1 MSTVT
6 GRQAP
11 QRLPDSSSLDLPSPQ
26 RAVQLHKHQKY
37 MCHKAGPQRTGA
49 KDARSFKRDE
59 SSRFGSAMARRQLHP
74 SRRKLA
80 PSAPLPKTL
89 PCTSLRW
96 CQRRSGLVCAAHS
109 SSNCSEDHNQT
120 AHLHRPCVFCKT
132 SSHKLPC
139 PFHTPRVASRSA
151 GVR

>member
-11 QRLPDSSSLDLPSPQ
+11 QRLPDSSRLDLPYPQ

-37 MCHKAGPQRTGA
+37 MCQKAGPQRTGA
-49 KDARSFKRDE
+49 KNARSFKYDD

-80 PSAPLPKTL
+80 PSALLPKTL

-96 CQRRSGLVCAAHS
+96 CQRGSGLIGAAHG
-109 SSNCSEDHNQT
+109 SSNRSDHNQT
-120 AHLHRPCVFCKT
+120 AHLHRTCVFCKT